1 MSQGW
6 NQLRM
11 PVGLAAMLLLAAGP
25 RTLAQETPE
34 HFFAGKTLRVI
45 VPYAQPSSFD
55 SYARALARHMVRF
68 IPGRPAMVIQ
78 TLPGAGGLNAL
89 QNLENVA
96 PRDGT
101 VLGLVLPTSTTDPLL
116 NPDTAKFDPT
126 RFEWIGSIASET
138 STCGIWT
145 GKATS
150 PDSLRRTDIV
160 MGATGPAGGTAIE
173 ARALKDVLGYRFR
186 LVMGYPG
193 VGDLRLAAEKGE
205 IDGHCALS
213 LTTLRN
219 EVWDAYKSGR
229 VKVISQGALER
240 HPDLPD
246 VPTVFEGVTKASDLQ
261 VLKLVFA
268 PWTYGRPVL
277 APPDVPKDRL
287 EALRAAFAA
296 TMKDPDFLDDM
307 RKLRLEVRPMDADHI
322 AALVMELF
330 STPRDVVERTR
341 AIIAE

>member
-1 MSQGW
+1 MSQGHG
-6 NQLRM
+6 R
-11 PVGLAAMLLLAAGP
+11 LAAAFVTAMLTLAAAGVA
-25 RTLAQETPE
+25 RAQETPE
-34 HFFAGKTLRVI
+34 HFYAGRTLRMI

-55 SYARALARHMVRF
+55 SYARVLARHMVRF
-68 IPGRPAMVIQ
+68 IPGKPTMVIQ

-96 PRDGT
+96 PRDGS

-126 RFEWIGSIASET
+126 RFDWIGSVASET
-138 STCGIWT
+138 STCGLWSA
-145 GKATS
+145 KATTA
-150 PDSLRRTDIV
+150 DQLRRTDNV

-193 VGDLRLAAEKGE
+193 VADLRFAAEKGE

-246 VPTVFEGVTKASDLQ
+246 VPTVFEGVKVEADRQ

-287 EALRAAFAA
+287 EVLRAAFTA
-296 TMKDPDFLDDM
+296 TMSDPEFLDDM
-307 RKLRLEVRPMDADHI
+307 RKLRLEVRPMAHERI
-322 AALVMELF
+322 SALVKDLF
-330 STPRDVVERTR
+330 DTPRDVVERTR
-341 AIIAE
+341 RIIAE